1 MTEAVGPAA
10 APPGGGGPAEPRG
23 SQPGRPPAQA
33 AGSRLPHDVTGD
45 GVSAP
50 GGSIGVV
57 GDVLLLT
64 GDIGT
69 DLCLAFRATDR
80 ALDGVTSLDAR
91 EVTFLGS
98 PGLSLLAE
106 VARVRGAGV
115 TLWASPAA
123 LRPLRL
129 SGLDR
134 LFDVRPVD

>member
-1 MTEAVGPAA
+1 MH
-10 APPGGGGPAEPRG
+10 EPIEHAT
-23 SQPGRPPAQA
+23 GRPVD
-33 AGSRLPHDVTGD
+33 AGSTDARDPHPDRPGTDEPDDAPVD

-50 GGSIGVV
+50 GGSISTVAGTLVLG
-57 GDVLLLT
+57 GDV
-64 GDIGT
+64 GT

-80 ALDGVTSLDAR
+80 RLDGVDRIDAR
-91 EVTFLGS
+91 RVSFLGS

-115 TLWASPAA
+115 PLWASRAV